1 MIVEFK
7 RDLVALLK
15 EALGDVP
22 ITYDFLAENTANGLV
37 ITNLNMN
44 IESDLSGDLFF
55 NTVTADIMIIS
66 PLVFEV
72 NGLADALLK
81 DTPYGAG
88 WIKGVQF
95 TNASFSGD
103 PTTGLHM
110 CTLSMSCEVNR
121 EVTTDGTGD

>member
-37 ITNLNMN
+37 ITNLNMS

-66 PLVFEV
+66 QLVSEV
-72 NGLADALLK
+72 NGYADALLQ
-81 DTPYGAG
+81 DAPHGVG
-88 WIKGVQF
+88 WVKGVQF

-103 PTTGLHM
+103 PATGLHV
-110 CTLSMSCEVNR
+110 CTLSIICEVNR
-121 EVTTDGTGD
+121 GGDNGTGD